1 MAPVTSLLLAIATVC
16 CLVAE
21 SAAGPCIFREGQH
34 QVIYGIR
41 NGVVHIRIII
51 RGLPQTASGW
61 TGIGFGNG
69 MLDGLDT
76 IIVRVSNGRV
86 NVSDEYVRG
95 YTSSFPDRINNV
107 VVHSRRVEDEVISVT
122 FSRPVNS
129 MEYPYDM
136 SLVGCVPWKFLIGL
150 SRMGPRG
157 ELHHHSVTPVHR
169 TVCIDE
175 CRI

>member
-1 MAPVTSLLLAIATVC
+1 MAPTTSSLLAIIAAVC
-16 CLVAE
+16 LIAGTT
-21 SAAGPCIFREGQH
+21 AAPCIFRDGPH

-41 NGVVHIRIII
+41 NGVVHFRIII
-51 RGLPQTASGW
+51 RGIPHMASGW

-69 MLDGLDT
+69 MTEGLDT
-76 IIVRVSNGRV
+76 IIVRLNNGRIS
-86 NVSDEYVRG
+86 VSDEYVRG

-107 VVHSRRVEDEVISVT
+107 KVHSSRLEGNTMSVT

-129 MEYPYDM
+129 MEYPYDN
-136 SLVGCVPWKFLIGL
+136 SLLGCQPWKFLVGL
-150 SRMGPRG
+150 HRMGPRG
-157 ELHHHSVTPVHR
+157 DLHHHMMTPVHR